1 MAKQAV
7 QGEVLPP
14 EDDGNITRSTQAPPK
29 GQMAFDEMVDVQA
42 EEAYEERQQEQTS
55 IVAFQTQAAL
65 TAEDIV
71 IPRLRLAQG
80 LTKEVQDG
88 TARPGQFLLSGA
100 APREEIFATVN
111 AIQKFRRYAT
121 NDDGG
126 KVLCR
131 SEDSF
136 VGVGTPGGECEVCP
150 LSKWVNSEDPN
161 GKNKPPVCE
170 FGYRYLLDVDDY
182 GQCVYEMKRTA
193 IPAAKALNASV
204 IRFGYGNTRVQF
216 KAQKGQSARGTF
228 YTPVIIP
235 LAV

>member
-1 MAKQAV
+1 MAKQVVA
-7 QGEVLPP
+7 EVVEP
-14 EDDGNITRSTQAPPK
+14 EDDGQITRSTQAPPRDK
-29 GQMAFDEMVDVQA
+29 QMAFDDMVDAQA
-42 EEAYEERQQEQTS
+42 EEAYEERQTEQTS
-55 IVAFQTQAAL
+55 IVSFQTQAQL

-88 TARPGQFLLSGA
+88 SARPGNFLLSGA

-121 NDDGG
+121 NDEGG

-136 VGVGTPGGECEVCP
+136 LGIGDPGGECEVCP
-150 LSKWVNSEDPN
+150 LSKWVNSETG
-161 GKNKPPVCE
+161 GKNQPPKCE

-204 IRFGYGNTRVQF
+204 IRFGYGKTRVQI

-228 YTPVIIP
+228 YTPVIVP
-235 LAV
+235 LTS